1 MMPLGLD
8 GHFKQY
14 VGPLIAAQALLW
26 AYSFTVDPRTRQVV
40 LGLVGL
46 WWCFAAL
53 WVEVRLEHVYPH
65 FDYKKHYDMSEYT
78 PFCDFSPWAKCSN
91 VLMSPPGRMLRY
103 FGVAKQGGGDSLLDK
118 LRGLIDVPNPTL
130 GVMFFGCHLFYPAL
144 LMIPV
149 VNDLPIAWLFFAAC
163 CFVGVMTVWLA
174 YNLFFVLRDFCVVC
188 VSMYVAN
195 YLVIPIM
202 YTLASAPISPTP
214 SEFFGEIPL
223 SLLVPFLVLDAGMGL
238 AVLRLWLSGPDMPAG
253 YTALPSF
260 PYLVPEEEGEPNFMA
275 HRLAGA
281 AVAIV
286 VAALVACGA
295 PFPPLRAAQV
305 CFSGLLAVSLAR
317 TIAPLTK
324 FYRWFHSSGL
334 DIARHRGYGQ
344 TASPMWGIVDAP
356 SLSPD
361 QMALC
366 GGALL
371 LMSIA
376 SCAPGLP
383 GPVIAALLLLQL
395 GAYHLYFSQLYC
407 EAYVGAHVT
416 VLLPPTLIL
425 FALSP
430 AFLPDAG
437 EGAMASADFT
447 CKLLQTCIL
456 TAYCSAGFCKL
467 VRQADG
473 SAAYLKP
480 WLWGKWCNGAT
491 LQGNIF
497 EALYLSNPETK
508 RTFGLPTPMAG
519 RLQRFFFVRPRLL
532 ALMSVYSVALEL
544 FAPLALAFPNGPR
557 IFAVLGLGFH
567 YGIAVL
573 QNVDFLSWWSPAYAC
588 FVFRFS
594 DASFYEAAATAFEVA
609 PWRAALAMAY
619 VVAHIGAHIV
629 ARLTTTELLPFS
641 AFAMFSDVKNI
652 FNAGTRKWIWLTTK
666 PHAVGTLKNYCFPFA
681 RRPHVDVKELDLMPF
696 KYLCFGFGGAD
707 EDIVHTNVEIS
718 KELRFALDK
727 IRAAGCQQ
735 EDTYLRDPVAAEGML
750 TELEDA
756 KALFAKTSRRRM
768 LPPAVPQAKP
778 TVFSGDVAA
787 AA

>member
-1 MMPLGLD
+1 M
-8 GHFKQY
+8 
-14 VGPLIAAQALLW
+14 
-26 AYSFTVDPRTRQVV
+26 
-40 LGLVGL
+40 
-46 WWCFAAL
+46 
-53 WVEVRLEHVYPH
+53 
-65 FDYKKHYDMSEYT
+65 
-78 PFCDFSPWAKCSN
+78 
-91 VLMSPPGRMLRY
+91 
-103 FGVAKQGGGDSLLDK
+103 GGGDSILDT

-144 LMIPV
+144 PMVSSMIPV
-149 VNDLPIAWLFFAAC
+149 VNELPIAWLFFAAS

-195 YLVIPIM
+195 FAVIPIT
-202 YTLASAPISPTP
+202 YALASNPSSPT
-214 SEFFGEIPL
+214 SSDFFGEIPL
-223 SLLVPFLVLDAGMGL
+223 PLLVPFLVLDAGMGL
-238 AVLRLWLSGPDMPAG
+238 AVLRLWLSGPETPLG
-253 YTALPSF
+253 YFALPSF
-260 PYLVPEEEGEPNFMA
+260 PSFAPEDESESTSAA
-275 HRLAGA
+275 HRNAG
-281 AVAIV
+281 V
-286 VAALVACGA
+286 VAAVVVGVLVAFGA

-305 CFSGLLAVSLAR
+305 LFSGLLAVSLAR
-317 TIAPLTK
+317 TITWVTR
-324 FYRWFHSSGL
+324 FYRWFHGSGL
-334 DIARHRGYGQ
+334 DISRHRGYGQ
-344 TASPMWGIVDAP
+344 TASPMWGMVEAP

-361 QMALC
+361 QMAMC
-366 GGALL
+366 GAALL
-371 LMSIA
+371 AMSIA
-376 SCAPGLP
+376 SCAPGIP
-383 GPVIAALLLLQL
+383 GPVIATLLLLQL

-416 VLLPPTLIL
+416 VLIPPTFIL

-437 EGAMASADFT
+437 PSASATADFT
-447 CKLLQTCIL
+447 CTLLQTCIL

-467 VRQADG
+467 VRGPDG

-480 WLWGKWCNGAT
+480 WLWGHWCNGST

-497 EALYLSNPETK
+497 EALYLSNPETHT
-508 RTFGLPTPMAG
+508 TFGLPTPMAG

-532 ALMSVYSVALEL
+532 ALMSVCSVALEL
-544 FAPLALAFPNGPR
+544 LAPLALAFPNGPR

-567 YGIAVL
+567 YGIAML

-594 DASFYEAAATAFEVA
+594 DASFSDAATTAFGLA
-609 PWRAALAMAY
+609 PWRAALATAY

-641 AFAMFSDVKNI
+641 AFAMFSDIKNI
-652 FNAGTRKWIWLTTK
+652 FHSGTRKWIWLTTK

-707 EDIVHTNVEIS
+707 EDVLHSNVEIS

-735 EDTYLRDPVAAEGML
+735 EDTYLRDPLAAEGML
-750 TELEDA
+750 KELEDA
-756 KALFAKTSRRRM
+756 KAIFADTSRRRK
-768 LPPAVPQAKP
+768 LPPAVPQEKP

>member
-1 MMPLGLD
+1 MPFGLD
-8 GHFKQY
+8 SHFTKY
-14 VGPLIAAQALLW
+14 VGPLVAAQALFW
-26 AYSFTVDPRTRQVV
+26 AYGFSVDVRTRQVV

-53 WVEVRLEHVYPH
+53 WVEVRLEHVYLH
-65 FDYKKHYDMSEYT
+65 FDYSEHRDMSDYK
-78 PFCDFSPWAKCSN
+78 PFCDFAPWATCSK

-103 FGVAKQGGGDSLLDK
+103 FGIAKKGGGDSMLDK

-144 LMIPV
+144 LAIPV
-149 VNDLPIAWLFFAAC
+149 VNELPISWLFFAAC

-174 YNLFFVLRDFCVVC
+174 YNLFFVLQDFCVVC

-195 YLVIPIM
+195 FAVIPIL
-202 YTLASAPISPTP
+202 YSLASTPVSPNP
-214 SEFFGEIPL
+214 LEFFGEIPL
-223 SLLVPFLVLDAGMGL
+223 PVLVPFLVLDAGMGL
-238 AVLRLWLSGPDMPAG
+238 AVLRLWLSGPETPTG

-260 PYLVPEEEGEPNFMA
+260 PSLAPEDENEPNSALHRMA
-275 HRLAGA
+275 GVLATV
-281 AVAIV
+281 AVV
-286 VAALVACGA
+286 VLVACGA

-317 TIAPLTK
+317 TFAPLTR
-324 FYRWFHSSGL
+324 FYRWFHGSGL

-344 TASPMWGIVDAP
+344 TASPMWGLVEAP

-361 QMALC
+361 QMAMC
-366 GGALL
+366 GAALL
-371 LMSIA
+371 AMSIV

-383 GPVIAALLLLQL
+383 GPVIATLLLLQL

-416 VLLPPTLIL
+416 VLLPPTFIL

-437 EGAMASADFT
+437 PDALATADFT
-447 CKLLQTCIL
+447 CTLLQTCIL
-456 TAYCSAGFCKL
+456 TAYCSAGLCKL
-467 VRQADG
+467 VRGPDG

-480 WLWGKWCNGAT
+480 WLWGRWCTGST
-491 LQGNIF
+491 LQGNVF
-497 EALYLSNPETK
+497 EALYLSNPDTE
-508 RTFGLPTPMAG
+508 RTFGLPTPFAG

-532 ALMSVYSVALEL
+532 ALMSVYAVALETL
-544 FAPLALAFPNGPR
+544 APLALVFPNGPR
-557 IFAVLGLGFH
+557 IFTVLGLSFH
-567 YGIAVL
+567 YGIAML

-588 FVFRFS
+588 FLFRFS
-594 DASFYEAAATAFEVA
+594 DASFSEAAATAFEIA
-609 PWRAALAMAY
+609 PWRTALAMAY
-619 VVAHIGAHIV
+619 VAAHIAAHIV

-652 FNAGTRKWIWLTTK
+652 FHAGTRKWIWLTTK

-681 RRPHVDVKELDLMPF
+681 RRPHIDVKELDQMPF

-707 EDIVHTNVEIS
+707 EDVLHTNVEVS
-718 KELRFALDK
+718 KELRFALDR
-727 IRAAGCQQ
+727 IRSAGCR
-735 EDTYLRDPVAAEGML
+735 EVDTYLRDPTAAEGML
-750 TELEDA
+750 QELEDA
-756 KALFAKTSRRRM
+756 KAIFAGTSRRM
-768 LPPAVPQAKP
+768 LAPCVTDTAPKMA
-778 TVFSGDVAA
+778 VAA

>member
-1 MMPLGLD
+1 MNCLSHG
-8 GHFKQY
+8 F
-14 VGPLIAAQALLW
+14 
-26 AYSFTVDPRTRQVV
+26 
-40 LGLVGL
+40 
-46 WWCFAAL
+46 
-53 WVEVRLEHVYPH
+53 
-65 FDYKKHYDMSEYT
+65 
-78 PFCDFSPWAKCSN
+78 
-91 VLMSPPGRMLRY
+91 
-103 FGVAKQGGGDSLLDK
+103 SLL
-118 LRGLIDVPNPTL
+118 L
-130 GVMFFGCHLFYPAL
+130 A
-144 LMIPV
+144 
-149 VNDLPIAWLFFAAC
+149 
-163 CFVGVMTVWLA
+163 FVGVMTVWLA

-195 YLVIPIM
+195 FAVIPIM
-202 YTLASAPISPTP
+202 FALASTPISPTP
-214 SEFFGEIPL
+214 SNFFGEIQLP
-223 SLLVPFLVLDAGMGL
+223 LLVPFLVLDAGMGL
-238 AVLRLWLSGPDMPAG
+238 AVLRLWLTGPDMPAG

-260 PYLVPEEEGEPNFMA
+260 PSLAPQEEREPNFVA
-275 HRLAGA
+275 YRLAGA

-344 TASPMWGIVDAP
+344 TASPMWGLVDAP

-361 QMALC
+361 QMSMCGAAFLAL
-366 GGALL
+366 
-371 LMSIA
+371 SIA

-383 GPVIAALLLLQL
+383 GPAIASLLLLQL

-416 VLLPPTLIL
+416 VLLPPALIL

-437 EGAMASADFT
+437 EGALASADFT
-447 CKLLQTCIL
+447 CKLLQICIL

-467 VRQADG
+467 VRTPDG

-480 WLWGKWCNGAT
+480 WLWGRWCNGST
-491 LQGNIF
+491 LQGNLF
-497 EALYLSNPETK
+497 EALYLSNPETE
-508 RTFGLPTPMAG
+508 RTFGLPTPLAG
-519 RLQRFFFVRPRLL
+519 RLQRFCFVRPRLL
-532 ALMSVYSVALEL
+532 ALMSVYSVALEF

-573 QNVDFLSWWSPAYAC
+573 RNVDFLSWWSPAYAC

-594 DASFYEAAATAFEVA
+594 DASFYDAAAAAFDVA

-619 VVAHIGAHIV
+619 VVAHVGAHIV
-629 ARLTTTELLPFS
+629 ARLTTKELIPFS

-652 FNAGTRKWIWLTTK
+652 FHAGTRKWIWLTTK

-681 RRPHVDVKELDLMPF
+681 RRPHIDVKELDQMPF

-707 EDIVHTNVEIS
+707 EDVLHTNVEVS
-718 KELRFALDK
+718 KELRFALDR
-727 IRAAGCQQ
+727 IRSAGCR
-735 EDTYLRDPVAAEGML
+735 EVDTYLRDPTAAEGML
-750 TELEDA
+750 QELEDA
-756 KALFAKTSRRRM
+756 KAIFAGTSRRM
-768 LPPAVPQAKP
+768 PAPCVTDTTSKMA
-778 TVFSGDVAA
+778 VAA